1 MVYAEPR
8 LERPL
13 RVNLASVQ
21 LSDEQFYRL
30 CGANPELQLERDR
43 RGNLIVMAPVGGE
56 SGRSEAR
63 LTIVIGNW
71 NLQTDRGEVFSSSTL
86 FKLPIGSDRSP
97 DVAWV
102 ERSRWESL
110 TPEQRQKFVPLA
122 PDFALELRSPSDSLQ
137 NLREKMQEY
146 LDSGVRLAWLINP
159 QDQEVE
165 IYRPGQEPEVRSLPT
180 TLSGEEVLEGF
191 ELAIDRFPL
200 A

>member
-1 MVYAEPR
+1 MVYTEPR

-13 RVNLASVQ
+13 WVNLDSVQ

-43 RGNLIVMAPVGGE
+43 WGNLIVMAPVGGE

-165 IYRPGQEPEVRSLPT
+165 IYRPGQDKEVRSLPT
-180 TLSGEEVLEGF
+180 TLSGEDVLIGF

-200 A
+200 P